1 MYKEKEETGLITCFK
16 TFFILSIIFTVF
28 GIGWFIT
35 NLYPLTMN
43 ILLFLPFLAVLLR
56 ITQIIIFVYF
66 SWQQLFFKNQ

>member
-1 MYKEKEETGLITCFK
+1 MYKEKEETGLITCLK

-56 ITQIIIFVYF
+56 ITQIIILFIFPGSSYF
-66 SWQQLFFKNQ
+66 